1 MKTLHHFRPGHE
13 PYFHAHPM
21 HVMFSLITSILLAG
35 IVVLILVDA
44 AK

>member
-1 MKTLHHFRPGHE
+1 MRSLHHFRPGHNS
-13 PYFHAHPM
+13 YYHAHPI
-21 HVMFSLITSILLAG
+21 HGMFSLITSILLAG